1 MELTILLSK
10 VFGIY
15 LIIGGI
21 AYISR
26 QRFFMSVVHDF
37 VNERALRVIVAAAE
51 LIAGLFLVFNHN
63 VWGNWQEGLVSLFGW
78 LMLAE
83 GVFYLLLPES
93 VVRAVIK
100 MFNVRGWC
108 IGGGLVSIIAGL
120 YLAGT
125 AFGVL

>member
-63 VWGNWQEGLVSLFGW
+63 VWGNWQEGLVSLLGW

-100 MFNVRGWC
+100 MFNVRGWY

>member
-1 MELTILLSK
+1 
-10 VFGIY
+10 
-15 LIIGGI
+15 
-21 AYISR
+21 
-26 QRFFMSVVHDF
+26 MSVVHDF

-100 MFNVRGWC
+100 MFNVRGWY

>member
-100 MFNVRGWC
+100 MFNVRGWY